1 MPLASPAASPSSQG
15 PGEGSSEAAAQ
26 HTDVLEVVREMHSE
40 AAGVDAAGA
49 DREPD
54 VLEASSPLHPEGS
67 TSGDRVVST
76 PARPSARDP
85 RLGSFMSLQAFQNA
99 LWRKHRINT
108 TTARQVAGIGYDE
121 PLEVL
126 LDYAGGLEA
135 LFSACTDHANGIR
148 NEAVSA

>member
-1 MPLASPAASPSSQG
+1 
-15 PGEGSSEAAAQ
+15 
-26 HTDVLEVVREMHSE
+26 VLDVVREMHSD

-49 DREPD
+49 DREPA

-121 PLEVL
+121 PLEAL
-126 LDYAGGLEA
+126 LDYAGGLDA
-135 LFSACTDHANGIR
+135 LFSACADHANGIR